1 MEKLEKLRKENE
13 DLLFQNNV
21 LKVENEFMKKNIKRL
36 NKLNDIDKENKYS
49 LLKKCKNKLKKF
61 LK

>member
-36 NKLNDIDKENKYS
+36 NKLNDIDKENKYL
-49 LLKKCKNKLKKF
+49 LLKKCKNKLKKY
-61 LK
+61 L